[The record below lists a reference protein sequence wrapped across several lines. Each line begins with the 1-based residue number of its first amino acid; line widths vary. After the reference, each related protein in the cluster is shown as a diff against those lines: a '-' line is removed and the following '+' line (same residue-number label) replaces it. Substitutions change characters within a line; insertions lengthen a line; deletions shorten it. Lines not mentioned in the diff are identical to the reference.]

1 MYGLESGLL
10 WTAGALAVEFSKEAI
25 DTWTRQ
31 QARPS
36 IPIVT
41 YARPIDER
49 W

>member
-1 MYGLESGLL
+1 MMIATMKCVNYD
-10 WTAGALAVEFSKEAI
+10 AI